1 MYYFYEI
8 MVKIDQQFFY
18 IGSFQ
23 LVGQLINPGDFMTNV
38 AKSNLSL
45 SPDDLYRLLN
55 LSFDITQVS

>member
-8 MVKIDQQFFY
+8 MVKVDQQFFY

-23 LVGQLINPGDFMTNV
+23 LAGQLINPGDFMTNV